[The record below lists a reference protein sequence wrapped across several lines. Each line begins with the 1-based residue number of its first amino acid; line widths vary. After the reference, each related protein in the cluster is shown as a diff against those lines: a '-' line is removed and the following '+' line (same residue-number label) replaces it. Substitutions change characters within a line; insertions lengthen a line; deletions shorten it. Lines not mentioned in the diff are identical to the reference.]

1 VNPQRLGSRY
11 LLHDQIG
18 TGGMGTV
25 WRGRDVS
32 TGTWYAI
39 KLLRQEYA
47 ADPAA
52 VARFVSERTALI
64 RFRHPNVVWLRDM
77 IVEDDRMALVMEL
90 VTGGDLEV
98 FRKVSG
104 GRLTPG
110 VAARLGA
117 QICAGL
123 AAAHAA
129 GIVHRDL
136 KPANVLLD
144 RGQVKLADFGIARI
158 VGDSRT
164 TTTGVVIGTSAY
176 MAPEIFSGVEPAAAA
191 DVYATGITLYELLS
205 GSVPFTG
212 HAAAVMQAHL
222 QQMPQRPPMLPDPL
236 WDLISACLRKDP
248 AARPGAAELATAL
261 GPLAS
266 PVGPLATPPG
276 PVATPAGPVAVGLPP
291 GGLPGPV
298 AGPGGTAVMP
308 PGDDGQVTMPAHVRG
323 QDASPADPGGRPSG
337 PSGPGPLAQQA
348 IAAGSSRW
356 RGRRM
361 LWMAAALVVAAGAAA
376 AALMVPHSSRSAAA
390 LVAVSTGPATGASSP
405 ADPPAT
411 LAGHVAAKHH
421 PHSARP
427 DAMPSATGH
436 TSAPSPS
443 PQASPSASA
452 SPSRT
457 ARPSPAPRSSAS
469 SASADAAWRCGPL
482 AQATLDRSNAATGQT
497 IQACIRISDGSLELE
512 GIMTDLGNPAT
523 VRIGLVL
530 KNPEEQD
537 FGSWESPICTSSTC
551 TFTIA
556 TEPSAGSW
564 TVLPKWYLNNSYE
577 GTGHQPPLVWYPG

>member
-25 WRGRDVS
+25 WRGQDVT

-90 VTGGDLEV
+90 ITGGDLEA
-98 FRKVSG
+98 FRQVSG
-104 GRLTPG
+104 GRLAPG
-110 VAARLGA
+110 VVVPLGA

-158 VGDSRT
+158 TGDSRT

-222 QQMPQRPPMLPDPL
+222 QQAPQRPPMVPDPL
-236 WDLISACLRKDP
+236 WDLVSACLRKDP
-248 AARPGAAELATAL
+248 AARPGAAELAAAL
-261 GPLAS
+261 GQLA
-266 PVGPLATPPG
+266 APPE
-276 PVATPAGPVAVGLPP
+276 
-291 GGLPGPV
+291 
-298 AGPGGTAVMP
+298 
-308 PGDDGQVTMPAHVRG
+308 DDGRVTMPVYVPG
-323 QDASPADPGGRPSG
+323 QGASVTDPGGRPSGSSG
-337 PSGPGPLAQQA
+337 PSGPGPLAQPA
-348 IAAGSSRW
+348 TAAGASRW
-356 RGRRM
+356 RGRRL
-361 LWMAAALVVAAGAAA
+361 LWTAAALVVMAAGVAVAAA
-376 AALMVPHSSRSAAA
+376 VVPHSSTSDAA
-390 LVAVSTGPATGASSP
+390 LAPASTAATSP
-405 ADPPAT
+405 ADPAAT
-411 LAGHVAAKHH
+411 VAGHVAAKHH

-427 DAMPSATGH
+427 DAVPGATSH
-436 TSAPSPS
+436 TSALGPS
-443 PQASPSASA
+443 PQPSPSASA
-452 SPSRT
+452 SQSP
-457 ARPSPAPRSSAS
+457 RPRLSPTPLPSAS
-469 SASADAAWRCGPL
+469 SASADAAWQCGPL
-482 AQATLDRSNAATGQT
+482 AQATLNRSDAATGQT
-497 IQACIRISDGSLELE
+497 IQACIRIFGGSLQLK
-512 GIMTDLGNPAT
+512 GTMSGLSNPST

-537 FGSWESPICTSSTC
+537 FGSWESPVCTTSTC
-551 TFTIA
+551 TFTIT

-577 GTGHQPPLVWYPG
+577 GTGHQPPLISYPG